1 MRAIELWTAVALS
14 AGACLPAAASEPVC
28 PYVAPDKWMPIE
40 RAEEIGRLGGLDLAY
55 VQPDAGCWVAYGTKD
70 GSRFEI
76 FLHPETGD
84 VVRAEQ
90 YALER

>member
-1 MRAIELWTAVALS
+1 MRAIDFWMAAALTAV
-14 AGACLPAAASEPVC
+14 ACLPAAASEPIC

-40 RAEEIGRLGGLDLAY
+40 KAEELGRSAGLDLAY

-76 FLHPETGD
+76 YLHPETGD

-90 YALER
+90 YPLDR